1 MRNKNQR
8 FFISR
13 KYTPR
18 KLLQHVLLILKSGVS
33 YRCYNDISRYND
45 KMPHWNTIYKF
56 LNKLIKYNVI
66 KNTFKD
72 TVKHYMNNSKNNI
85 FITDT
90 TLIANKCG
98 IDCIN
103 YNPQL
108 LKHKS
113 TKISLIT
120 DIKGT
125 PINVNIFSSN
135 MNDSK
140 ILNLQLDNISSYKED
155 NNNILLGDAGYDSN
169 IIRDKLHR
177 MRFGQLITPRNKR
190 NCKNNIKLNA
200 LKLSQPSKEKLKH
213 RIKVEH
219 VFAHIKAYKRIN
231 I

>member
-1 MRNKNQR
+1 
-8 FFISR
+8 
-13 KYTPR
+13 
-18 KLLQHVLLILKSGVS
+18 
-33 YRCYNDISRYND
+33 
-45 KMPHWNTIYKF
+45 MPHWNTIYKF

-98 IDCIN
+98 IDCTN

-125 PINVNIFSSN
+125 
-135 MNDSK
+135 
-140 ILNLQLDNISSYKED
+140 
-155 NNNILLGDAGYDSN
+155 
-169 IIRDKLHR
+169 
-177 MRFGQLITPRNKR
+177 
-190 NCKNNIKLNA
+190 
-200 LKLSQPSKEKLKH
+200 
-213 RIKVEH
+213 
-219 VFAHIKAYKRIN
+219 
-231 I
+231 

>member
-1 MRNKNQR
+1 M
-8 FFISR
+8 S
-13 KYTPR
+13 
-18 KLLQHVLLILKSGVS
+18 
-33 YRCYNDISRYND
+33 
-45 KMPHWNTIYKF
+45 HWNTIYKF

-120 DIKGT
+120 DIKGICCIIEISQIMSVDT
-125 PINVNIFSSN
+125 VLVTIRYGYQFLHYIF
-135 MNDSK
+135 
-140 ILNLQLDNISSYKED
+140 IGVHCPE
-155 NNNILLGDAGYDSN
+155 
-169 IIRDKLHR
+169 
-177 MRFGQLITPRNKR
+177 
-190 NCKNNIKLNA
+190 IKFELW
-200 LKLSQPSKEKLKH
+200 
-213 RIKVEH
+213 
-219 VFAHIKAYKRIN
+219 
-231 I
+231 

>member
-1 MRNKNQR
+1 MGNKNQR

-13 KYTPR
+13 KYAPR

-120 DIKGT
+120 DIKGIWTSKACSFNWWKCKALSPGT

-155 NNNILLGDAGYDSN
+155 NNNIYYFLDTVND
-169 IIRDKLHR
+169 
-177 MRFGQLITPRNKR
+177 
-190 NCKNNIKLNA
+190 NNIKD
-200 LKLSQPSKEKLKH
+200 KLK
-213 RIKVEH
+213 
-219 VFAHIKAYKRIN
+219 
-231 I
+231 

>member
-1 MRNKNQR
+1 MGNKNQR

-13 KYTPR
+13 KYAPR

-66 KNTFKD
+66 KNTLKD

-120 DIKGT
+120 DIKG
-125 PINVNIFSSN
+125 I
-135 MNDSK
+135 
-140 ILNLQLDNISSYKED
+140 
-155 NNNILLGDAGYDSN
+155 
-169 IIRDKLHR
+169 
-177 MRFGQLITPRNKR
+177 
-190 NCKNNIKLNA
+190 
-200 LKLSQPSKEKLKH
+200 
-213 RIKVEH
+213 
-219 VFAHIKAYKRIN
+219 
-231 I
+231 